1 MANEH
6 GIKITESPTTMPMP
20 TQAANGAVVVF
31 GTAPVNMAADPSAS
45 VNTPIL
51 CTTYDEA
58 VEAFGYSDDFL
69 NYTICASIYA
79 HFAKEGS
86 GPVIFVNVLDPDLH
100 TKTLAETTV
109 KVSGKQATIEQE
121 GVLKDGL
128 VVKNDTATLTK
139 DKDYTLS
146 FNADGTLVITLAG
159 SVASAATELK
169 VSGKQLDPSI
179 ITENTIIGGY
189 DTETK
194 KRTGIEVLSDV
205 YPKTGMTPSV
215 ILAPYWSRK
224 PNVAKILQ
232 LKAEKINGVFRAF
245 ALLDMDTSSTRTYT
259 EVGTGKD
266 AQGATDSDAYTVWP
280 MVVSGDHKAPIP
292 YSAALAAAMQS
303 CDIDHESV
311 PSRSPSNR
319 TISWVTGTVLED
331 GTPVHLDNE
340 EATEIEG
347 HGVGTIYRWAGA
359 FRIWGDYT
367 CAYPVETDAKDYWI
381 NARRM
386 FSWQNNSF
394 ATLYFPQLDGN
405 ISYKLI
411 ESIVD
416 SENIRIAG
424 YVPDHLAAGHIEFR
438 AKDNPDDQITAGK
451 IKFKQYLSPYVP
463 AKVIENDMEYDLE
476 SMIKSLFGSQEA

>member
-20 TQAANGAVVVF
+20 TQAENGVVVVF

-45 VNTPIL
+45 VNKPIL

-86 GPVIFVNVLDPDLH
+86 GPVVFVNVLDPTLH
-100 TKTLAETTV
+100 VKTLAETTV
-109 KVSGKQATIEQE
+109 AVSGRQATIEEQ

-128 VVKNDTATLTK
+128 VVKNDATTLTAG
-139 DKDYTLS
+139 KDYTLS
-146 FNADGTLVITLAG
+146 FNTDGTLVITLTATIA
-159 SVASAATELK
+159 SVATSLK
-169 VSGKQLDPSI
+169 VSGKQLDPSL

-189 DTETK
+189 DTDTK
-194 KRTGIEVLSDV
+194 KRSGIEVLSDV
-205 YPKTGMTPSV
+205 YPMTGMVPSI

-224 PNVAKILQ
+224 ANVAKILQ

-245 ALLDMDTSSTRTYT
+245 ALLDMDTSKVRSYT
-259 EVGTGKD
+259 EVGDGKD

-280 MVVSGDHKAPIP
+280 MVVSGDHQAPIP

-303 CDIDHESV
+303 CDTDHESV

-319 TISWVTGTVLED
+319 VISWVTGTVLED
-331 GTPVHLDNE
+331 GTAVHLDND

-347 HGVGTIYRWAGA
+347 YGVGTIYRWNGA

-367 CAYPVETDAKDYWI
+367 CAYPAETDAKDYWV

-386 FSWQNNSF
+386 FSWQNNTF
-394 ATLYFPQLDGN
+394 ATLYFSQIDEN
-405 ISYKLI
+405 ISYRLI

-416 SENIRIAG
+416 SENIRIQG

-438 AKDNPDDQITAGK
+438 AKDNPDDQIVKGK
-451 IKFKQYLSPYVP
+451 LKFKPEEKVVFLLSGGNIGMDQFKKFEEVT
-463 AKVIENDMEYDLE
+463 L
-476 SMIKSLFGSQEA
+476 